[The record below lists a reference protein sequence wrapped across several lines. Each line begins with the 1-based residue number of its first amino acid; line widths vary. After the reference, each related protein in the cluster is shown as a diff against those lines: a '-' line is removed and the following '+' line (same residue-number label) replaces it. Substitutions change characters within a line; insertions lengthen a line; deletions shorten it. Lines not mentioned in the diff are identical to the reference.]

1 MWLAFT
7 KWFKCHVLR
16 VQDLHWI
23 EKPSAFAKE
32 LKSALTTQAAGYMRD
47 VYFQVNHV
55 KDRTFIKGA
64 ATMTLFDGEYTFEDV
79 VYFEGIVAR
88 TSLALTI
95 RCEAIY
101 HGVLPSM
108 SVKLRMND
116 NVFKGVVGLTMRFKR
131 ALDMLHLKHSR
142 SGKTA

>member
-1 MWLAFT
+1 MWVKFK
-7 KWFKCHVLR
+7 KWFTTWVLR
-16 VQDLHWI
+16 VHELHWV
-23 EKPSAFAKE
+23 EKPGAFAKE
-32 LKSALTTQAAGYMRD
+32 LKNALTSQASGYMRD
-47 VYFQVNHV
+47 IHFQVNHA
-55 KDRTFIKGA
+55 KNRTLITGA

-79 VYFEGIVAR
+79 VYFEGVIAR

-108 SVKLRMND
+108 TVKLRMND

-131 ALDMLHLKHSR
+131 GLDLLHLKHSR
-142 SGKTA
+142 NSTSH